1 MSGKNENFVLSLCTK
16 TWIRDSHGLY
26 DYESNQTKNLNAV
39 LAESIYIG
47 RKKHDIKT
55 LNSPNDLKQDEE
67 LLFNVKNDYKD
78 EYALENEVPIRIQP
92 TEKNINDLSNKIW
105 YVLKN
110 DPNQSNQSNPSQ
122 EYGELTG
129 TAAKELEFVVK
140 DIVLANQDRFV
151 KFYNDAGPISIKK
164 HLLEEL
170 PGLGKKTV
178 TEILNARKAG
188 PFKDFEDLK
197 TRVPMLKDPVKLIVD
212 RIILEIS
219 DRERR
224 HYIFIVR

>member
-1 MSGKNENFVLSLCTK
+1 MEEYAYILDYLPQGLSFKNKDPIC
-16 TWIRDSHGLY
+16 Y
-26 DYESNQTKNLNAV
+26 AV
-39 LAESIYIG
+39 GDTEFKLFELVPRAGALITLDDRVYIG
-47 RKKHDIKT
+47 KDTELRKEIDH
-55 LNSPNDLKQDEE
+55 
-67 LLFNVKNDYKD
+67 VKR
-78 EYALENEVPIRIQP
+78 RIGY
-92 TEKNINDLSNKIW
+92 ED
-105 YVLKN
+105 
-110 DPNQSNQSNPSQ
+110 
-122 EYGELTG
+122 LTG
-129 TAAKELEFVVK
+129 TAVKELEFVIK
-140 DIVLANQDRFV
+140 DIVEGNQDRFV
-151 KFYNDAGPISIKK
+151 DFYNKAGPISIKK

-197 TRVPMLKDPVKLIVD
+197 TRVPMLKDPAKLITD